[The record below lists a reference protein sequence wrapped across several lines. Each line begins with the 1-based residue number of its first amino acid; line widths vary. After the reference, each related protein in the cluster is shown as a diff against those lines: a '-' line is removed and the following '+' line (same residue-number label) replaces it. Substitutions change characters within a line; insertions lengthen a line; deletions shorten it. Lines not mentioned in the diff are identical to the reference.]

1 MSHVDKSHGNTT
13 RKIVRVV
20 VLPVVKDEKRMNQS
34 GPNDG
39 SGAICHNVLGKMDW
53 PMHQREIA
61 K

>member
-39 SGAICHNVLGKMDW
+39 SGAICHNVLGKMD
-53 PMHQREIA
+53 
-61 K
+61 